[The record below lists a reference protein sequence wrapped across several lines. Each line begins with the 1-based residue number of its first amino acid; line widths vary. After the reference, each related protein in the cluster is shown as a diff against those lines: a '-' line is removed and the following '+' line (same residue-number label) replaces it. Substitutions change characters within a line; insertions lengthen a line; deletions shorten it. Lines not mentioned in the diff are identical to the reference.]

1 MKKADLKKVAEALNK
16 VLELDEEDQIDT
28 DLKPKE
34 LEKELKKCVGGES
47 PELDIYEEDEFSE
60 EAWELLAEL
69 GNETAMK
76 RQEEAEDEEAEEEDE
91 DEDNDEE
98 GEVEEEKGTEE
109 EEEEEKEEETEG
121 YTWEEINTMKKKDLV
136 KIIKEDDLDIDPN
149 KYPKL
154 KDLKEAVFEEVGV
167 EEDEDEAEEEE
178 TEEEQISW
186 DDIDAMKKKEL
197 KEYIEDNE
205 LEVDPDDYKKI
216 ADLKKAVWAEVSG
229 EEIEE
234 EEPEEPEPP
243 KKTKKKEEK
252 KPEKKEKKESKKTEN
267 KPGVIDSI
275 LEFIKKS
282 SKKGIT
288 KEEILE
294 KLIERFPDRPAKGM
308 AHTINAQIGGKQ
320 SPCRLERT
328 KDVQLK
334 VKNGKYSIK

>member
-60 EAWELLAEL
+60 EVWELLAEL

-167 EEDEDEAEEEE
+167 EEDEENEYVPENDEQDESPLSITESNLDSLKKKDLLSFIESEGLDIDTDQSVKNMKKEIKENYELTPEPEVAKEAE
-178 TEEEQISW
+178 
-186 DDIDAMKKKEL
+186 
-197 KEYIEDNE
+197 N
-205 LEVDPDDYKKI
+205 
-216 ADLKKAVWAEVSG
+216 
-229 EEIEE
+229 
-234 EEPEEPEPP
+234 P
-243 KKTKKKEEK
+243 KKQQEKKSKEGEKSTTKKKEKTEK
-252 KPEKKEKKESKKTEN
+252 SKK
-267 KPGVIDSI
+267 
-275 LEFIKKS
+275 
-282 SKKGIT
+282 IT
-288 KEEILE
+288 KYDAACIALKNNPKSFE
-294 KLIERFPDRPAKGM
+294 KA
-308 AHTINAQIGGKQ
+308 
-320 SPCRLERT
+320 
-328 KDVQLK
+328 LK
-334 VKNGKYSIK
+334 NFMDLYSIKESNARSYLKIVLKILEHFDVKFNY